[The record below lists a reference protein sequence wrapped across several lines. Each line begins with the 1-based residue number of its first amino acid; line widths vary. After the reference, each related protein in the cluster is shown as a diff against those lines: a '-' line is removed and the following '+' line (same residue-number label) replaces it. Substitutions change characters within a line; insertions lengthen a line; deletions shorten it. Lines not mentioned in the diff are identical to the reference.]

1 MPLVDGWLKEAFD
14 KRVRMN
20 ANSMTLAT
28 VDPEG
33 RPTARIVLCKKI
45 DTEQGWL
52 DFYTNLRSPK
62 GRHLE
67 RLPYAAVVFHWDA
80 LVLQARVSGPVTLIP
95 DEEADAY
102 FESRPLQARLSA
114 ITSDQ
119 SEPIESREA
128 LLSKFRELA
137 SRYGV
142 GPETT
147 DASVPRPKHWGGY
160 RLWAEQVELWVGLPD
175 RLHDRAIWTRTLH
188 AGEDGF
194 AGGPWK
200 ATRLQP

>member
-1 MPLVDGWLKEAFD
+1 MPDAIPPESRLPEILPENPMPLIDEWMAEAFAR
-14 KRVRMN
+14 RVRMN

-28 VDPEG
+28 VDPDG
-33 RPTARIVLCKKI
+33 KPTARVVLCKKI
-45 DTEQGWL
+45 EAEQGWL

-62 GRHLE
+62 GRHL
-67 RLPYAAVVFHWDA
+67 
-80 LVLQARVSGPVTLIP
+80 LIP

-114 ITSDQ
+114 IASDQ
-119 SEPIESREA
+119 SEPVESREA
-128 LLSKFRELA
+128 LLRKFRELA
-137 SRYGV
+137 AHYGV

-147 DASVPRPKHWGGY
+147 EASVPRPKHWGGY

-175 RLHDRAIWTRTLH
+175 RLHDRAMWRRTLR
-188 AGEDGF
+188 AGENGF
-194 AGGPWK
+194 AGDPWQ